1 MRITLRPL
9 QAITNAPACYD
20 YRWMHTLV
28 ENVAIDR
35 KGKPCRL
42 VENEDQWHF
51 EQQILRYHSGMNLVI
66 TEQDRLD
73 DFIRYGDLTL
83 TEDPVHIHRIK
94 VDLEQAF
101 DWERDRRE
109 ALMENLLAWRKA
121 PAISYTTGGRADYYF
136 TCRGDQAADEVQS
149 QLASFG
155 LTLESWGPASKSPVS
170 ST

>member
-1 MRITLRPL
+1 MRIKLRPL
-9 QAITNAPACYD
+9 QAVTNAPACYD
-20 YRWMHTLV
+20 YRWMHTLI
-28 ENVAIDR
+28 ENVATDR

-51 EQQILRYHSGMNLVI
+51 EQQILRYHSGLNLVI

-73 DFIRYGDLTL
+73 DFIRHGDLTL
-83 TEDPVHIHRIK
+83 TDDPVHIHRIK

-101 DWERDRRE
+101 HWERDRRKS
-109 ALMENLLAWRKA
+109 LMENLLVWKKS
-121 PAISYTTGGRADYYF
+121 PAISYTTDDRDYYF
-136 TCRGDQAADEVQS
+136 TCLGDEAADEVQS

-155 LTLESWGPASKSPVS
+155 LTLESWGPAAESSVS

>member
-1 MRITLRPL
+1 
-9 QAITNAPACYD
+9 
-20 YRWMHTLV
+20 MHTLI
-28 ENVAIDR
+28 ENVATDR

-121 PAISYTTGGRADYYF
+121 PAISYTPVAEPTTTSPAVA
-136 TCRGDQAADEVQS
+136 TKQPTKCKAN
-149 QLASFG
+149 
-155 LTLESWGPASKSPVS
+155 WPASG
-170 ST
+170 